1 MIVSQNIETPAS
13 EQLFPAVSIIIPTY
27 NRKESLLRTLGSLSR
42 QSYPADRFEV
52 IVVDDGGHD
61 DTAAI
66 LRRSFPFT
74 LRYQQQPN
82 RGATEAR
89 NHGARVSRGEMLVFM
104 DDDIVPSEDV
114 LESLVNDLASRP
126 GSVCLGALFLP
137 AQLVDG
143 SAFARD
149 VQRRLRQRGDGRYVP
164 FAQCL
169 TGLLATRKADFLC
182 IGMFRDLTG
191 GWPNWDDL
199 EFGHRAHQAG
209 FRFWRSSA
217 ATAEHWDY
225 SVIDMETACK
235 RWYRAGRSFP
245 QLFAKHPELE
255 SAVGTFRDKGPIAWR
270 QDSPMLIG
278 RKITRLVVW
287 SRPVTWLMKR
297 LIPPLERYAPESRWL
312 RLFYRWIVSGCLFR
326 GYREGLQEAAGL
338 LPEVEGVAGST

>member
-1 MIVSQNIETPAS
+1 MDEQDLPTVS
-13 EQLFPAVSIIIPTY
+13 VVIPTY
-27 NRKESLLRTLGSLSR
+27 NRKESLLRTLDGFSR

-52 IVVDDGGHD
+52 VVVDDGGHD
-61 DTAAI
+61 GTTAI
-66 LRRSFPFT
+66 LQHPYAFT

-82 RGATEAR
+82 KGATEAR
-89 NHGARVSRGEMLVFM
+89 NYGARMSQGDVLVFM
-104 DDDIVPSEDV
+104 DDDIVPSENV

-126 GSVCLGALFLP
+126 RTVCLGALYLP
-137 AQLVDG
+137 ARLVDG

-149 VQRRLRQRGDGRYVP
+149 VQQRLRKREDGRYVP

-169 TGLLATRKADFLC
+169 TGLLAIRKADFFC

-225 SVIDMETACK
+225 SVTDMETACK
-235 RWYRAGRSFP
+235 RWYRAGRSVP
-245 QLFAKHPELE
+245 QLFAKHPALE
-255 SAVGTFRDKGPIAWR
+255 GAVGTFRDKGPVNWR

-278 RKITRLVVW
+278 RKMTRLAVW
-287 SRPVTWLMKR
+287 SRPVTWSMK
-297 LIPPLERYAPESRWL
+297 LLVPPLERYAPESRWL

-338 LPEVEGVAGST
+338 LPGAERVDGRT